1 MSRAGLTNI
10 LMNSDSRERN
20 LNIDSTQ
27 TSMFEIWENQ
37 DDSHET
43 TYQLISP
50 DGDVIDLT
58 FTTNDPRAFDN
69 WCIEE
74 GLNPDKIHAIAREG
88 LNSAYKEWFV
98 KIIDNPVVIPEP
110 VVEEKPKKKRRKRRT
125 KAQIEADKLKAVKE
139 KPKPKRK
146 AKKKTASKPIVVSV
160 EDIIDKEI
168 KTNEDKSNAEYLA
181 EKDTSGWHR
190 VPRALEVEASV
201 WQDAEEIPTPINRK
215 QRRAAKKRSKR
226 KG

>member
-27 TSMFEIWENQ
+27 TSMFEIWEGQ

-50 DGDVIDLT
+50 EGDIIDLT

-69 WCIEE
+69 WCVEE
-74 GLNPDKIHAIAREG
+74 GLNPDKIHAIAKEG

-98 KIIDNPVVIPEP
+98 KIIDNPVVIPEEEPEP
-110 VVEEKPKKKRRKRRT
+110 VAEEKPKKKPR
-125 KAQIEADKLKAVKE
+125 
-139 KPKPKRK
+139 KRK
-146 AKKKTASKPIVVSV
+146 AKAKAKAKAVKPKKPRKRKAKVVSV

-168 KTNEDKSNAEYLA
+168 ETVDKSNAEYLA
-181 EKDTSGWHR
+181 EKDTSGWHKE
-190 VPRALEVEASV
+190 VPRALKVEASV
-201 WQDAEEIPTPINRK
+201 WQDAEEIPTPVNRK